1 MLPARMAAAP
11 ASIDARFGAGFA
23 AQLVDAPVGRW
34 SGPYEGTFGYHVVW
48 REAATA
54 PTSEER
60 EAAEARVSRD
70 WAHDQRE
77 RDLRAAVDALVAR
90 RRIVVR
96 EVAR

>member
-1 MLPARMAAAP
+1 MLPARMTAAA

-23 AQLVDAPVGRW
+23 AQLRDAPVGRW

-48 REAATA
+48 REAVAA
-54 PTSEER
+54 PTSEDG
-60 EAAEARVSRD
+60 AAADARVSRD

-77 RDLRAAVDALVAR
+77 RDLRAAIDAMVALH
-90 RRIVVR
+90 RIVVR